1 MLRRMIGEDVE
12 LRTVLEPSLGNIN
25 ADPGQIEQVIMNLI
39 VNARDAMPRGGTI
52 TIETKNIYLDQ
63 TYVRHHVSV
72 TPGPHV
78 MLAVTDTGVGMEQET
93 QKRIYEPFFTTKER
107 GKGTGLGL
115 STVYGIVKQSGGNI
129 WVYSEVD
136 KGTTFKIYLPR
147 ISEAADML
155 KHDEIEFNLPQG
167 TETILLVEDE
177 EMVRHL
183 AQNILESSGYD
194 VLTAESV
201 EDALRIASR
210 PSVSIDLLLTDVV
223 MPGMS
228 GRDLAT
234 QLQSTHPEMHVLY
247 MSGYT
252 EDTIVHHGLLEQGIN
267 FLQKPFGPEQL
278 LVSVRE
284 VLGQTPDE
292 NQSRLFR

>member
-1 MLRRMIGEDVE
+1 
-12 LRTVLEPSLGNIN
+12 
-25 ADPGQIEQVIMNLI
+25 
-39 VNARDAMPRGGTI
+39 
-52 TIETKNIYLDQ
+52 
-63 TYVRHHVSV
+63 
-72 TPGPHV
+72 
-78 MLAVTDTGVGMEQET
+78 
-93 QKRIYEPFFTTKER
+93 
-107 GKGTGLGL
+107 
-115 STVYGIVKQSGGNI
+115 
-129 WVYSEVD
+129 
-136 KGTTFKIYLPR
+136 
-147 ISEAADML
+147 ML

-252 EDTIVHHGLLEQGIN
+252 EDTIVHHGVLEQGIN

-292 NQSRLFR
+292 TQSRLFR